1 MAGPNWLPYGEAL
14 RYPTWQAGKTT
25 RLSVQNADPRWP
37 GKVHVSSPASFESED
52 VVVLGNTT
60 TSIDRD
66 WAGMYIDVRNTGGP
80 DLTVWTE

>member
-1 MAGPNWLPYGEAL
+1 
-14 RYPTWQAGKTT
+14 
-25 RLSVQNADPRWP
+25 
-37 GKVHVSSPASFESED
+37 
-52 VVVLGNTT
+52 VVVIGGKT